1 MVRRVE
7 SERRTQPASSSS
19 SGRELRL
26 VSGDSYASWEAVYRD
41 NVTWVYALMFGK
53 VGNRADAEDLTAEVF
68 TAALKP
74 LRITASA
81 PEVRAY
87 LRATARTV
95 LAAHWKA
102 RMGRE
107 ITTIEGDIP
116 DEPAE
121 EFHDSVAQARAK
133 AVLAELPDR
142 YRRILELRFLQ
153 GLSVRES
160 AQSLGV
166 TVANAKVLQHR
177 ALQMASQ
184 LNERGVR

>member
-1 MVRRVE
+1 M
-7 SERRTQPASSSS
+7 
-19 SGRELRL
+19 RL
-26 VSGDSYASWEAVYRD
+26 VSGDSYGSWEAVYRD

-53 VGNRADAEDLTAEVF
+53 VGNRPDAEDLTAEVF
-68 TAALKP
+68 MAALKP
-74 LRITASA
+74 LRITATV

-107 ITTIEGDIP
+107 ITTIEGDIADDP
-116 DEPAE
+116 PAE
-121 EFHDSVAQARAK
+121 LPDSGAETHSKAEARAK

-142 YRRILELRFLQ
+142 YRRVLELRFLQ
-153 GLSVRES
+153 GLSVKEA

-184 LNERGVR
+184 LRERGVR

>member
-7 SERRTQPASSSS
+7 SERRTQPVTSAG

-26 VSGDSYASWEAVYRD
+26 VSGDSYASWEAVYKD

-53 VGNRADAEDLTAEVF
+53 VGNRPDAEDLTTEVF
-68 TAALKP
+68 MAALKP
-74 LRITASA
+74 LRITASV

-87 LRATARTV
+87 LRTTARTV

-107 ITTIEGDIP
+107 ITTIDGDIADDPPEELP
-116 DEPAE
+116 DSGAE
-121 EFHDSVAQARAK
+121 ARAK

-142 YRRILELRFLQ
+142 YRSILELRFLQ
-153 GLSVRES
+153 GLSVKE
-160 AQSLGV
+160 AAASLGV

-184 LNERGVR
+184 LNEGGVR

>member
-7 SERRTQPASSSS
+7 SERQAQPVPSSG

-26 VSGDSYASWEAVYRD
+26 VSGDSYASWEAVYKD

-53 VGNRADAEDLTAEVF
+53 VGNKPDAEDLTAEVF
-68 TAALKP
+68 MAALKP

-107 ITTIEGDIP
+107 ITTIEGDIADDPPEELP
-116 DEPAE
+116 DSGAE
-121 EFHDSVAQARAK
+121 ARAK
-133 AVLAELPDR
+133 AVLDELPDR
-142 YRRILELRFLQ
+142 YRSILELRFLQ
-153 GLSVRES
+153 GLSVKEA

-166 TVANAKVLQHR
+166 TVANAKVMQHR

>member
-7 SERRTQPASSSS
+7 SERRTQPDASSGA
-19 SGRELRL
+19 GRELRL
-26 VSGDSYASWEAVYRD
+26 VSGDSYPGWEAVYRD
-41 NVTWVYALMFGK
+41 NATWVYALMFGK
-53 VGNRADAEDLTAEVF
+53 VGNRPDAEDLTAEVF

-74 LRITASA
+74 LRMTASV

-107 ITTIEGDIP
+107 ITTIEGDIADDP
-116 DEPAE
+116 PE
-121 EFHDSVAQARAK
+121 EFHDSGAEARAK
-133 AVLAELPDR
+133 AVLSELPDR

-153 GLSVRES
+153 GLSIRES
-160 AQSLGV
+160 AQTLGV

-177 ALQMASQ
+177 AVRMAAQ

>member
-1 MVRRVE
+1 MVPGAE
-7 SERRTQPASSSS
+7 SERRTRPGTSTG

-26 VSGDSYASWEAVYRD
+26 VAGDSYASWEAVYRD
-41 NVTWVYALMFGK
+41 NAAWVYALMFGK
-53 VGNRADAEDLTAEVF
+53 VGNKPDAEDLTAEVF
-68 TAALKP
+68 MAALKP

-107 ITTIEGDIP
+107 ITAIEGDIADDP
-116 DEPAE
+116 PAE
-121 EFHDSVAQARAK
+121 LPDSGAEGRAA

-142 YRRILELRFLQ
+142 YRSILELRFLQ
-153 GLSVRES
+153 GLSVKEA
-160 AQSLGV
+160 AQRLGV

-177 ALQMASQ
+177 ALRMASR